1 MSQLD
6 DERVARLQR
15 AAYGAHVPD
24 AERAAAEAKLAALRH
39 RMEVDPPAGHEHADT
54 HASNANDPRAVRAGP
69 RADPSP
75 PAPPAHERL
84 IAACA
89 VALLAGVAVGWS
101 LDALAGQVES
111 TRTVPA
117 TETEAWRV
125 FDLPALNGHPSRYP
139 DPAVDLDLDPESRR
153 VLASRWDGVRLIAVR
168 TYDGRD
174 ACLILVV
181 PLGPPATACTTDGR
195 FPLDG
200 LMAVTEMRGDGVY
213 SATWDATGQVSLAP
227 AHPAE

>member
-1 MSQLD
+1 MSHLD

-39 RMEVDPPAGHEHADT
+39 RMEVDPVGHEHA
-54 HASNANDPRAVRAGP
+54 HAHATNA
-69 RADPSP
+69 ADPSP

-84 IAACA
+84 IAACG
-89 VALLAGVAVGWS
+89 VALLAGVAIGWS

-111 TRTVPA
+111 TRTVA
-117 TETEAWRV
+117 AAETEAWRV

-168 TYDGRD
+168 TFDGRD

-213 SATWDATGQVSLAP
+213 SATWDATGRVSLAP
-227 AHPAE
+227 ARPAE

>member
-1 MSQLD
+1 MSHLD

-39 RMEVDPPAGHEHADT
+39 RMEVDPVGHGHA
-54 HASNANDPRAVRAGP
+54 HAHATNA
-69 RADPSP
+69 ADPSP

-89 VALLAGVAVGWS
+89 VALLAGVAIGWS

-111 TRTVPA
+111 TRTVA
-117 TETEAWRV
+117 AAETEAWRV

-168 TYDGRD
+168 TFDGRD

-181 PLGPPATACTTDGR
+181 PLGPPATACTADGR

-213 SATWDATGQVSLAP
+213 SATWDATGRVSLAP
-227 AHPAE
+227 ARPAE

>member
-1 MSQLD
+1 MSHLD

-39 RMEVDPPAGHEHADT
+39 GMEVDPVGHGHA
-54 HASNANDPRAVRAGP
+54 HAHATNA
-69 RADPSP
+69 ADPSP

-89 VALLAGVAVGWS
+89 VALLAGVAIGWS

-111 TRTVPA
+111 TRTVA
-117 TETEAWRV
+117 AAETEAWRV

-168 TYDGRD
+168 TFDGRD

-213 SATWDATGQVSLAP
+213 SATWDATGRVSLAP
-227 AHPAE
+227 ARPAE

>member
-1 MSQLD
+1 MSHLE

-39 RMEVDPPAGHEHADT
+39 RTEVGPPAGHEHAHVT
-54 HASNANDPRAVRAGP
+54 NAAAPRAGRAEP
-69 RADPSP
+69 PADPSP
-75 PAPPAHERL
+75 PAPAEHERL
-84 IAACA
+84 LAACA
-89 VALLAGVAVGWS
+89 VALLAGVAIGWS
-101 LDALAGQVES
+101 LDSLAGQVES
-111 TRTVPA
+111 TRTVTA

-139 DPAVDLDLDPESRR
+139 DPDVELDLDPESRR

-168 TYDGRD
+168 TVDGRD

-181 PLGPPATACTTDGR
+181 PLGPPATACTTEGR

-200 LMAVTEMRGDGVY
+200 LAAVTATRGDGAY
-213 SATWDATGQVSLAP
+213 SATWDATGRVSLAP
-227 AHPAE
+227 ALPAE

>member
-1 MSQLD
+1 MSHLD

-39 RMEVDPPAGHEHADT
+39 RMEVDPVGHGHA
-54 HASNANDPRAVRAGP
+54 HAHATNA
-69 RADPSP
+69 ADPSP

-84 IAACA
+84 IAACG
-89 VALLAGVAVGWS
+89 VALLAGVAIGWS

-111 TRTVPA
+111 TRTVA
-117 TETEAWRV
+117 AAETEAWRV

-168 TYDGRD
+168 TFDGRD

-213 SATWDATGQVSLAP
+213 SATWDATGRVSLAP
-227 AHPAE
+227 ARPAE

>member
-1 MSQLD
+1 MSHLD

-39 RMEVDPPAGHEHADT
+39 GMEVDPVGHGHA
-54 HASNANDPRAVRAGP
+54 HAHATNA
-69 RADPSP
+69 ADPSP

-84 IAACA
+84 IAACG
-89 VALLAGVAVGWS
+89 VALLAGVAIGWS

-111 TRTVPA
+111 TRTVA
-117 TETEAWRV
+117 AAETEAWRV

-168 TYDGRD
+168 TFDGRD

-213 SATWDATGQVSLAP
+213 SATWDATGRVSLAP
-227 AHPAE
+227 ARPAE

>member
-1 MSQLD
+1 MSHLD

-39 RMEVDPPAGHEHADT
+39 RMEVDPVGHEHA
-54 HASNANDPRAVRAGP
+54 HAHATNAADPRVVRAEP
-69 RADPSP
+69 PADPSP

-89 VALLAGVAVGWS
+89 VALLAGVAIGWS

-111 TRTVPA
+111 TRSVLA

-168 TYDGRD
+168 TFDGRD

-213 SATWDATGQVSLAP
+213 SATWDATGRVSLAP
-227 AHPAE
+227 ARPAE